1 MQGPLDG
8 KSALITGAVG
18 GIGLIAA
25 RALAQTG
32 CGLHLVGQNF
42 SKLYEAAMDI
52 RNTFAVDV
60 EHHMGNPSSPVDAEA
75 IGMASADVDFFF
87 SCTGNLPR
95 GTLEDIEDRRWRKSW
110 EAAVFAPLNMVR
122 EMTGH
127 FNDEERGLIVLVIDA
142 PAETS
147 ADDICASVAGAALKA
162 VIEGLAQEL
171 VKGVRI
177 LGLLTERNV
186 DARKLSETFTRLA
199 LNQEDFATGQVLT
212 CQDILKSEEEKQST

>member
-32 CGLHLVGQNF
+32 CELHLVGQNF
-42 SKLYEAAMDI
+42 SKLYEAAQDI
-52 RNTFAVDV
+52 RETFGVTV
-60 EHHMGNPSSPVDAEA
+60 EQRMGNPASPVDAEA
-75 IGMASADVDFFF
+75 IGMASADADIFL

-95 GTLEDIEDRRWRKSW
+95 GTLEDIEDGQWRKSW
-110 EAAVFAPLNMVR
+110 EQAVFAPLNMAR

-127 FNDEERGLIVLVIDA
+127 MNDEERGLIVLVIDA
-142 PAETS
+142 PAKTDN
-147 ADDICASVAGAALKA
+147 ADICASVAGAALKTL
-162 VIEGLAQEL
+162 IEGLAQEL

-177 LGLLTERNV
+177 VGLLTERRV
-186 DARKLSETFTRLA
+186 DARKLAETFTRLT
-199 LNQEDFATGQVLT
+199 LNQEDIATGSVLT
-212 CQDILKSEEEKQST
+212 CEDILKSEEEE